1 MFKIKSKRLDKQI
14 AHKSKM
20 KTILNEQ
27 QFETWKK
34 TSARKK
40 MQLKKRVKKHRKQ
53 KRLKTHKRQH

>member
-1 MFKIKSKRLDKQI
+1 
-14 AHKSKM
+14 M

-27 QFETWKK
+27 QFEAWKK